1 MPARLPAIG
10 GPVRPSHLWAL
21 ATLSIVTLAALF
33 PSPTL
38 AAPTAALRA
47 NDHSGSTP
55 PDPGY
60 SDEDDYNRMV
70 RAAFARIADPVE
82 PWGMS
87 YAKAAAAAEPDT
99 GWISHWFSMGGEG
112 TLTVFVS
119 TCVDC
124 PTLARY

>member
-1 MPARLPAIG
+1 MPARLPALR

-21 ATLSIVTLAALF
+21 ASLAIVTLAALF

-38 AAPTAALRA
+38 AAPTAGLLDNAA
-47 NDHSGSTP
+47 
-55 PDPGY
+55 PDAGY
-60 SDEDDYNRMV
+60 SDEDDYNRIV
-70 RAAFARIADPVE
+70 REAWARIADPIE

-87 YAKAAAAAEPDT
+87 YAKAAAEPDT

-119 TCVDC
+119 F
-124 PTLARY
+124 AR